1 MLMNTERLFN
11 VVLLELTTD
20 RIKLEDRLEQTINSS
35 ENIDQKTSSIKML
48 LASIA
53 NNEASA
59 AKLQSML
66 NNNNNNNN
74 IEQKND

>member
-1 MLMNTERLFN
+1 MFMNTERLFN

-20 RIKLEDRLEQTINSS
+20 KMKLEDRLEQTINSS
-35 ENIDQKTSSIKML
+35 ETIDQKSSSIKMI

-53 NNEASA
+53 NNEASV

-66 NNNNNNNN
+66 NNNNNNN

>member
-1 MLMNTERLFN
+1 MNTERLFN

-20 RIKLEDRLEQTINSS
+20 KMKLEDRLEQTINSS
-35 ENIDQKTSSIKML
+35 EPIENKVMSIKAA
-48 LASIA
+48 LAGIS
-53 NNEASA
+53 NNELSI

-66 NNNNNNNN
+66 NNNNNDNN

>member
-20 RIKLEDRLEQTINSS
+20 KMKLEDRLEQTINSS
-35 ENIDQKTSSIKML
+35 ETIDQKSSSIKMI

-53 NNEASA
+53 NNEASV

-66 NNNNNNNN
+66 NNNNNNN

>member
-1 MLMNTERLFN
+1 MNTERLFN

-20 RIKLEDRLEQTINSS
+20 KMKLEDRLEQTINSS
-35 ENIDQKTSSIKML
+35 DTIDQKVSSIKSL
-48 LASIA
+48 LAGIA

-66 NNNNNNNN
+66 NNNNNNN
-74 IEQKND
+74 IEEKND

>member
-20 RIKLEDRLEQTINSS
+20 RMKLEDRLEQTINSS
-35 ENIDQKTSSIKML
+35 ENIDQKTTSIKMI

-53 NNEASA
+53 NNEAST

-66 NNNNNNNN
+66 NNNNNNN